1 MRVARLVLSLSVSF
15 PVSISLAAQ
24 QTATSSPQAL
34 LLLQQSLRALVGGQ
48 TLSDVTL
55 SGTARRI
62 AGSDDETGTVVLK
75 AASSGALRLDFS
87 YPSGP
92 RAELRSAATTDALPT
107 GAWSGPDGAAHPIA
121 LHNLANDWGLVPAF
135 TVANALS
142 AKNGLTTYIGHETR
156 DGQSV
161 LHLRAS
167 RQFPQVRGNAA
178 NLLQHL
184 SEMDIFFDAASLLPV
199 AITYSTHPDDNAGLD
214 IPVEIRLSDYRA
226 VNGVK
231 VPFHIERYINGT
243 LQLEITVANVV
254 LNPGLSVSDFVPSTN

>member
-1 MRVARLVLSLSVSF
+1 MQAVTNSLHVSPVTTRTVRGLCLGGSMRVARLVLSLSVSF

-121 LHNLANDWGLVPAF
+121 LHNL
-135 TVANALS
+135 
-142 AKNGLTTYIGHETR
+142 
-156 DGQSV
+156 
-161 LHLRAS
+161 
-167 RQFPQVRGNAA
+167 
-178 NLLQHL
+178 
-184 SEMDIFFDAASLLPV
+184 
-199 AITYSTHPDDNAGLD
+199 
-214 IPVEIRLSDYRA
+214 
-226 VNGVK
+226 
-231 VPFHIERYINGT
+231 
-243 LQLEITVANVV
+243 
-254 LNPGLSVSDFVPSTN
+254 